1 MVGISPSEFIS
12 FFSSCYGGWASDKF
26 ITRDSGFYDL
36 YERDD
41 EVMANMGLQIQEN
54 LLLDFCEFM
63 LKEQQ
68 IE

>member
-1 MVGISPSEFIS
+1 MVGISPSVFIS
-12 FFSSCYGGWASDKF
+12 FFSSCYGGRASDKF

-41 EVMANMGLQIQEN
+41 EVMADMELQIQEN